1 MAMDPRALDQ
11 YGTPFWVH
19 FDLSNPADT
28 YELVVPK
35 PVKTQPTPI
44 AGGAAY
50 ELSGLVLTGI
60 HYHLHAGADNEGFT
74 LQAVDYQVDTD
85 ASPPTTLTIF
95 NAEAHTTDRVSY
107 NSISCFLPL
116 TRAGLPL
123 NTPSAG
129 VQNGSKIQVTNVN
142 GGNCTGSLLIEG
154 FHTTHSFGGFATTGS
169 PQVFA

>member
-1 MAMDPRALDQ
+1 MAIDPRALDQ

-19 FDLSNPADT
+19 FDLSSATNT

-60 HYHLHAGADNEGFT
+60 HYHIHAGADDDGFT
-74 LQAVDYQVDTD
+74 LEAVDYQVDT
-85 ASPPTTLTIF
+85 ATPSTTLTIF
-95 NAEAHTTDRVSY
+95 NATAHTNDRVSY

-116 TRAGLPL
+116 TRGGLPL

-142 GGNCTGSLLIEG
+142 STSGCTGSLLIEG